1 MPGRKASGIHAGAFL
16 KLPSMAICPS
26 GMSCDGGFY
35 ASRQFV
41 HETPSPSPPAR
52 HTGEKD
58 EDILTRSVQR
68 RRPWKSPLAAKGTEA
83 PVMTSHARHTGKKNK
98 DIAPCSAKLINIL
111 TQEPGRRMVCPSLKA
126 RPRTRQND
134 VHRGSNRQD
143 VDLRKAPAWMP
154 DAFRPDNITM
164 LPIVLIG
171 FWPQRPRGKTMRRPQ
186 GSVA

>member
-16 KLPSMAICPS
+16 KLPYMAICPS

-52 HTGEKD
+52 HTGKQ
-58 EDILTRSVQR
+58 IR
-68 RRPWKSPLAAKGTEA
+68 
-83 PVMTSHARHTGKKNK
+83 

-111 TQEPGRRMVCPSLKA
+111 TQELGRRMVCPSLKA

-134 VHRGSNRQD
+134 VPRGSNRQD
-143 VDLRKAPAWMP
+143 VDLRKAPACMP